1 MPNGWIGIVARSFI
15 DTNILLY
22 ADDRFDAGKQRIA
35 IDLLVELR
43 RRRAGV
49 LSIQVLSEYY
59 VNAVRKLGLEP
70 GLARRRTEQFG
81 RFEVVKPSLE
91 LVLAAIDLHRFQ
103 GLSYWDAMIL
113 QAAMMGMYRAAIGR
127 FPTRTYALR
136 GTNYQSFRVKS
147 RTQR

>member
-59 VNAVRKLGLEP
+59 ANAVR
-70 GLARRRTEQFG
+70 
-81 RFEVVKPSLE
+81 
-91 LVLAAIDLHRFQ
+91 
-103 GLSYWDAMIL
+103 
-113 QAAMMGMYRAAIGR
+113 
-127 FPTRTYALR
+127 
-136 GTNYQSFRVKS
+136 
-147 RTQR
+147 

>member
-35 IDLLVELR
+35 INLLVELR

-113 QAAMMGMYRAAIGR
+113 QAAMMGGCTELLSEDFQHGR
-127 FPTRTYALR
+127 TLSGVRIINPFA
-136 GTNYQSFRVKS
+136 
-147 RTQR
+147 